1 MCIAC
6 ANGRSDVVQF
16 LLSRGATLASEHTWN
31 GKSAL
36 LCAVE
41 SGSWDLVVNVLN
53 GAGANAQQ
61 ELNAISG
68 PDRLSPLMVAA
79 RHGHV
84 GLVDLLI
91 NRGKPSIETLSSIC
105 PLPLQEPTW

>member
-6 ANGRSDVVQF
+6 ANGRSEVVQF
-16 LLSRGATLASEHTWN
+16 LLSRGATLAPDQMWN

-36 LCAVE
+36 VCAVE

-53 GAGANAQQ
+53 GPMALQQ
-61 ELNAISG
+61 LNAMSG
-68 PDRLSPLMVAA
+68 PDRLTPLMVAA

-84 GLVDLLI
+84 GLVDLLA
-91 NRGKPSIETLSSIC
+91 NRGKCGWHAKYIRGHAYPYPI
-105 PLPLQEPTW
+105 

>member
-6 ANGRSDVVQF
+6 ANGHSEIVQF
-16 LLSRGATLASEHTWN
+16 LLSRGATLAPEQTWN

-36 LCAVE
+36 VCAVE

-53 GAGANAQQ
+53 MAGKNAQA
-61 ELNAISG
+61 ELNEQRG
-68 PDRLSPLMVAA
+68 PDRLSPLMIAA

-84 GLVDLLI
+84 GLVDLLV
-91 NRGKPSIETLSSIC
+91 NRGG
-105 PLPLQEPTW
+105 